1 MNTLLSLLINTLSLL
16 AIAYLLQGIHI
27 QSFWSAL
34 VMAIVLAVVNTVIRP
49 LALLI
54 TIPVNILTLG
64 LFTFVVNAAML
75 KLAGAVVKGVR
86 IDSWGTAIVGAILL
100 SVISGVLDWII

>member
-1 MNTLLSLLINTLSLL
+1 
-16 AIAYLLQGIHI
+16 
-27 QSFWSAL
+27 
-34 VMAIVLAVVNTVIRP
+34 
-49 LALLI
+49 
-54 TIPVNILTLG
+54 VNILTLG

-86 IDSWGTAIVGAILL
+86 IDGWGTAIVGAILL